1 MTTKV
6 ISPAVAILLA
16 GISGSV
22 YAQDK
27 GAIIK
32 KLQAEYALTKT
43 TADQSDIVTAGS
55 VLVLQK
61 DNLYMVATT
70 TSGNPCPNTYKSGK
84 FTQNGACRA
93 SETFK
98 KVPLFGHSIPG
109 MDKAQVTSR
118 TYVTGEKFW
127 VTRIDLKDGK
137 DAGVVMDLFTDAVND
152 VRYRTTLTIP
162 FKGGMPS
169 ADDAL
174 KLVQE
179 VVTVAP
185 AEDEKKDD
193 KKQEA
198 KGNGGQAAPQQSQQA
213 AAGSGQQQ
221 PEAAQPAANAPPPPI
236 EPPPPPPD
244 APAAPPPTVAMN
256 QTPDQV
262 TAILGQPDKKA
273 KLGTKEIY
281 FYKDV
286 KVTFVNGKVKD
297 IQ

>member
-1 MTTKV
+1 MRTKV
-6 ISPAVAILLA
+6 MTRAVVVLVGISAILN
-16 GISGSV
+16 
-22 YAQDK
+22 AQDK
-27 GAIIK
+27 ASIIK
-32 KLQAEYALTKT
+32 KLQSEYALTKT
-43 TADQSDIVTAGS
+43 TADQTDIVTAGA

-61 DNLYMVATT
+61 DNLLMVATT

-98 KVPLFGHSIPG
+98 KVPLFGHTIPG

-127 VTRIDLKDGK
+127 VTRIDIKDGK
-137 DAGVVMDLFTDAVND
+137 DAGVVLDFFTDAVSD
-152 VRYRTTLTIP
+152 VRYRTTLSIP
-162 FKGGMPS
+162 FKGAMPS

-179 VVTVAP
+179 VITVAP
-185 AEDEKKDD
+185 SEDDKKDD

-198 KGNGGQAAPQQSQQA
+198 KGNGGKQQAPAADAGQQQQA
-213 AAGSGQQQ
+213 AA
-221 PEAAQPAANAPPPPI
+221 EPAANAAPAPI

-244 APAAPPPTVAMN
+244 APAAPPPTVAMD
-256 QTPDQV
+256 QTTDQV
-262 TAILGQPDKKA
+262 TAILGQPQKKA
-273 KLGTKEIY
+273 KIGTKEIY
-281 FYKDV
+281 FYKDI

>member
-1 MTTKV
+1 MTRAV
-6 ISPAVAILLA
+6 VVLVGISAILN
-16 GISGSV
+16 
-22 YAQDK
+22 AQDK
-27 GAIIK
+27 ASIIK
-32 KLQAEYALTKT
+32 KLQSEYALTKT
-43 TADQSDIVTAGS
+43 TADQTDIVTAGA

-61 DNLYMVATT
+61 DNLLMVATT

-98 KVPLFGHSIPG
+98 KVPLFGHTIPG

-127 VTRIDLKDGK
+127 VTRIDIKDGK
-137 DAGVVMDLFTDAVND
+137 DAGVVLDFFTDAVSD
-152 VRYRTTLTIP
+152 VRYRTTLNIP
-162 FKGGMPS
+162 FKGAMPS

-179 VVTVAP
+179 VITVAP
-185 AEDEKKDD
+185 SEDDKKDD

-198 KGNGGQAAPQQSQQA
+198 KGNGGKQQAPAADAGQQQQA
-213 AAGSGQQQ
+213 AA
-221 PEAAQPAANAPPPPI
+221 EPAANAAPAPI

-244 APAAPPPTVAMN
+244 APAAPPPTVAMD

-262 TAILGQPDKKA
+262 TAILGQPQKKA
-273 KLGTKEIY
+273 KIGTKEIY
-281 FYKDV
+281 FYKDI

>member
-1 MTTKV
+1 MSTKV
-6 ISPAVAILLA
+6 VTRAVIVLV
-16 GISGSV
+16 GISALLD
-22 YAQDK
+22 AQDK
-27 GAIIK
+27 AAIIK
-32 KLQAEYALTKT
+32 KLQSEYALTKT
-43 TADQSDIVTAGS
+43 TADQTDIVTAGS

-61 DNLYMVATT
+61 DNLLMVATT
-70 TSGNPCPNTYKSGK
+70 TNGNPCPNTFKNGR

-93 SETFK
+93 SEKLK
-98 KVPLFGHSIPG
+98 KIPLFGHTIPG
-109 MDKAQVTSR
+109 ADQAQVTTR

-127 VTRIDLKDGK
+127 VTRIDLKEGK

-152 VRYRTTLTIP
+152 VRYRTTLNIP
-162 FKGGMPS
+162 FKGAMPS

-185 AEDEKKDD
+185 SEDD

-198 KGNGGQAAPQQSQQA
+198 KGNGGQQQSNQQA
-213 AAGSGQQQ
+213 PAAEPAQQQ
-221 PEAAQPAANAPPPPI
+221 AAAQPAAEAAPAPI

-244 APAAPPPTVAMN
+244 APAAPPPTVAMD

-262 TAILGQPDKKA
+262 TAILGQPQKKA
-273 KLGTKEIY
+273 KIGTKEIY

>member
-1 MTTKV
+1 MRTKV
-6 ISPAVAILLA
+6 MTRAVVVLVGISAIL
-16 GISGSV
+16 S
-22 YAQDK
+22 AQDK
-27 GAIIK
+27 ASIIK
-32 KLQAEYALTKT
+32 KLQSEYALTKA
-43 TADQSDIVTAGS
+43 TADQTDIVTAGA

-61 DNLYMVATT
+61 DKLLMVATT
-70 TSGNPCPNTYKSGK
+70 TNGNPCPNTYRDGK

-93 SETFK
+93 SEKLK
-98 KVPLFGHSIPG
+98 KIPLFGHTIPG
-109 MDKAQVTSR
+109 ADQAQVTTR

-127 VTRIDLKDGK
+127 VTRIDIKDGK
-137 DAGVVMDLFTDAVND
+137 DAGVVMDFFTDAVND
-152 VRYRTTLTIP
+152 VRYRTTLNIP
-162 FKGGMPS
+162 FKGAMPT

-185 AEDEKKDD
+185 SEDD
-193 KKQEA
+193 KKEA
-198 KGNGGQAAPQQSQQA
+198 KGNGGQQQGNQQA
-213 AAGSGQQQ
+213 PAAEPAQQQ
-221 PEAAQPAANAPPPPI
+221 QAPAQPAAEAAPAPI

-244 APAAPPPTVAMN
+244 APAAPPPTVAMD

-262 TAILGQPDKKA
+262 TAILGQPQKKA
-273 KLGTKEIY
+273 KIGTKEIY

>member
-1 MTTKV
+1 MRTKV
-6 ISPAVAILLA
+6 ITRAVIVLV
-16 GISGSV
+16 GISATVS
-22 YAQDK
+22 AQDK
-27 GAIIK
+27 AAIIK
-32 KLQAEYALTKT
+32 KLTSEFALTKP

-61 DNLYMVATT
+61 DNLLMVATT
-70 TSGNPCPNTYKSGK
+70 TNGNPCPNTFKNGK
-84 FTQNGACRA
+84 LTQNGACRMG
-93 SETFK
+93 EKFK
-98 KVPLFGHSIPG
+98 KVPLFGHTIPG
-109 MDKAQVTSR
+109 SDQAQLTTR

-127 VTRIDLKDGK
+127 VTKIDIKDGK

-152 VRYRTTLTIP
+152 VRYRTTLNIP
-162 FKGGMPS
+162 FKGAMPS
-169 ADDAL
+169 PDDAV

-185 AEDEKKDD
+185 SDDD
-193 KKQEA
+193 KKEA
-198 KGNGGQAAPQQSQQA
+198 KGNEGQGAPQGGQQQAAPEPAQQA
-213 AAGSGQQQ
+213 AAA
-221 PEAAQPAANAPPPPI
+221 PAAEAAPPPI

-244 APAAPPPTVAMN
+244 APVAPPPTVAMD

-262 TAILGQPDKKA
+262 TAILGQPQKKA
-273 KLGTKEIY
+273 KIGTKEIY

>member
-1 MTTKV
+1 MLTNVVTRALV
-6 ISPAVAILLA
+6 VLVGLSAVLH
-16 GISGSV
+16 
-22 YAQDK
+22 AQDK
-27 GAIIK
+27 ASIIK
-32 KLQAEYALTKT
+32 KLQSEYALTKT
-43 TADQSDIVTAGS
+43 TADQTDIVTAGA

-61 DNLYMVATT
+61 DNLLMVATT
-70 TSGNPCPNTYKSGK
+70 TTGSPCPNTYKNGK

-137 DAGVVMDLFTDAVND
+137 DAGVVMDFFTDAVND
-152 VRYRTTLTIP
+152 VRYRTTLNIP
-162 FKGGMPS
+162 FKGAMPS

-179 VVTVAP
+179 VITVAP
-185 AEDEKKDD
+185 SEDDKKDD

-198 KGNGGQAAPQQSQQA
+198 KGNGGQPQQAPAEQAAP
-213 AAGSGQQQ
+213 
-221 PEAAQPAANAPPPPI
+221 QPAANAAPAPI

-244 APAAPPPTVAMN
+244 APAAPPPTVAMD

-262 TAILGQPDKKA
+262 TAILGQPQKKA
-273 KLGTKEIY
+273 KIGTKEIY

>member
-1 MTTKV
+1 MRTKV
-6 ISPAVAILLA
+6 ITRAVVILT
-16 GISGSV
+16 GISAALT
-22 YAQDK
+22 AQDK
-27 GAIIK
+27 ASILK
-32 KLQAEYALTKT
+32 KLQSEYAVTKT
-43 TADQSDIVTAGS
+43 TADQTDIVTAGS

-61 DNLYMVATT
+61 DKLLMVATT
-70 TSGNPCPNTYKSGK
+70 TNGNPCPNTYRDGK

-93 SETFK
+93 SEKLK
-98 KVPLFGHSIPG
+98 KIPLFGHTIPG
-109 MDKAQVTSR
+109 ADQAQVTTR

-127 VTRIDLKDGK
+127 VTRIDLKEGK
-137 DAGVVMDLFTDAVND
+137 DAGVVLDFFTDAVSD
-152 VRYRTTLTIP
+152 VRYRTTLNIP
-162 FKGGMPS
+162 FKGAMPS

-185 AEDEKKDD
+185 SDDD

-198 KGNGGQAAPQQSQQA
+198 NGSGGQQAQQQGGQQA
-213 AAGSGQQQ
+213 PAEPAQQA
-221 PEAAQPAANAPPPPI
+221 AAQPAAETAPAPI
-236 EPPPPPPD
+236 EAPPPPPD
-244 APAAPPPTVAMN
+244 APPAQPPTVAMD

-262 TAILGQPDKKA
+262 VAILGQPQKKA
-273 KLGTKEIY
+273 KIGTKEIY

>member
-1 MTTKV
+1 MRTKV
-6 ISPAVAILLA
+6 INRAWIVLV
-16 GISGSV
+16 GISATL

-27 GAIIK
+27 AAIIK
-32 KLQAEYALTKT
+32 KLTSEYSLTKT
-43 TADQSDIVTAGS
+43 TADQTDIVTAGS

-61 DNLYMVATT
+61 DNLLMVATT
-70 TSGNPCPNTYKSGK
+70 TTGNPCPNTYKEGK
-84 FTQNGACRA
+84 FTQNGACRM
-93 SETFK
+93 SEKFK
-98 KVPLFGHSIPG
+98 KVPLFGHTIPG
-109 MDKAQVTSR
+109 SDKAQVTTR

-127 VTRIDLKDGK
+127 VTRIDIKDGR

-152 VRYRTTLTIP
+152 VRYRTTLNIP
-162 FKGGMPS
+162 FKGAMPS
-169 ADDAL
+169 PDDAV

-185 AEDEKKDD
+185 PDDD
-193 KKQEA
+193 KKEA
-198 KGNGGQAAPQQSQQA
+198 KGNDKGAQQGGQQQQA
-213 AAGSGQQQ
+213 AA
-221 PEAAQPAANAPPPPI
+221 PEPAPQPAAAPAEAAPAPI

-244 APAAPPPTVAMN
+244 APVAPPPTVAID

-262 TAILGQPDKKA
+262 TAILGQPQKKA
-273 KLGTKEIY
+273 KIGTKEIY

>member
-1 MTTKV
+1 MRTKV
-6 ISPAVAILLA
+6 TNRAVIVLVGIISATLH
-16 GISGSV
+16 
-22 YAQDK
+22 AQDR
-27 GAIIK
+27 ASIIK
-32 KLQAEYALTKT
+32 KLQSEYALTKT
-43 TADQSDIVTAGS
+43 TADQTDIVTAGS

-61 DNLYMVATT
+61 DNLLMVATT
-70 TSGNPCPNTYKSGK
+70 TNGNPCPNTYKNGK

-93 SETFK
+93 SEKLK
-98 KVPLFGHSIPG
+98 KIPLFGHSIPG
-109 MDKAQVTSR
+109 ADQAQVTTR

-127 VTRIDLKDGK
+127 VTKIDIKEGK

-152 VRYRTTLTIP
+152 VRYRTTLNIP
-162 FKGGMPS
+162 FKGAMPS
-169 ADDAL
+169 PDDAV

-185 AEDEKKDD
+185 SDDD
-193 KKQEA
+193 KNA
-198 KGNGGQAAPQQSQQA
+198 KGNDKGAQQGGQQQQA
-213 AAGSGQQQ
+213 AA
-221 PEAAQPAANAPPPPI
+221 PEPAPQPAAAAPAAEAAPAPI

-244 APAAPPPTVAMN
+244 APVAPPPTVAMD

-262 TAILGQPDKKA
+262 TAILGQPQKKA
-273 KLGTKEIY
+273 KIGTKEIY

>member
-1 MTTKV
+1 MRTKV
-6 ISPAVAILLA
+6 TNRAVIVLVGIISATLH
-16 GISGSV
+16 
-22 YAQDK
+22 AQDR
-27 GAIIK
+27 ASIIK
-32 KLQAEYALTKT
+32 KLQSEYALTKT
-43 TADQSDIVTAGS
+43 TADQTDIVTAGS

-61 DNLYMVATT
+61 DNLLMVATT
-70 TSGNPCPNTYKSGK
+70 TNGNPCPNTYKNGK

-93 SETFK
+93 SEKLK
-98 KVPLFGHSIPG
+98 KIPLFGHSIPG
-109 MDKAQVTSR
+109 ADQAQVTTR

-127 VTRIDLKDGK
+127 VTKIDIKEGK

-152 VRYRTTLTIP
+152 VRYRTTLNIP
-162 FKGGMPS
+162 FKGAMPS
-169 ADDAL
+169 PDDAV

-185 AEDEKKDD
+185 SEDD
-193 KKQEA
+193 KKEA
-198 KGNGGQAAPQQSQQA
+198 KGNDKGAPQGGQQQQA
-213 AAGSGQQQ
+213 AAPEPAQQAAA
-221 PEAAQPAANAPPPPI
+221 PAAEAAPAPI

-244 APAAPPPTVAMN
+244 APVAPPPTVAMD

-262 TAILGQPDKKA
+262 TAILGQPQKKA
-273 KLGTKEIY
+273 KIGTKEIY

>member
-1 MTTKV
+1 MSTKV
-6 ISPAVAILLA
+6 MTHAAVVLVGISAILN
-16 GISGSV
+16 
-22 YAQDK
+22 AQDK
-27 GAIIK
+27 ASIIK
-32 KLQAEYALTKT
+32 KLQSEYALTKT
-43 TADQSDIVTAGS
+43 TADQTDIVTAGA

-61 DNLYMVATT
+61 DKLLMVATT
-70 TSGNPCPNTYKSGK
+70 TNGNPCPNTYRDGK

-93 SETFK
+93 SEKLK
-98 KVPLFGHSIPG
+98 KIPLFGHTIPG
-109 MDKAQVTSR
+109 ADQAQVTTR

-137 DAGVVMDLFTDAVND
+137 DAGVVMDFFTDAVSD
-152 VRYRTTLTIP
+152 VRYRTTLSIP
-162 FKGGMPS
+162 FKGAMPS

-185 AEDEKKDD
+185 SEDD
-193 KKQEA
+193 KKEA
-198 KGNGGQAAPQQSQQA
+198 KGNGGQQQGNQQA
-213 AAGSGQQQ
+213 PADAGQQQ
-221 PEAAQPAANAPPPPI
+221 QAAAQPAAAAAPAPI

-244 APAAPPPTVAMN
+244 APAAPPPTVAMD
-256 QTPDQV
+256 QTQDQV
-262 TAILGQPDKKA
+262 TAILGQPQKKA
-273 KLGTKEIY
+273 KVGTREIY

>member
-1 MTTKV
+1 MRTKV
-6 ISPAVAILLA
+6 ITRAVIVLV
-16 GISGSV
+16 GICATV

-27 GAIIK
+27 AAIIK

-43 TADQSDIVTAGS
+43 TADQTDIVTSGA

-61 DNLYMVATT
+61 DNLLMVATT
-70 TSGNPCPNTYKSGK
+70 TSGNPCPNTYKDGK
-84 FTQNGACRA
+84 FTQNGACRM
-93 SETFK
+93 SEKFK
-98 KVPLFGHSIPG
+98 KVPLFGHTIPG
-109 MDKAQVTSR
+109 ADKAQVTSR

-127 VTRIDLKDGK
+127 VTRIDIKDGK
-137 DAGVVMDLFTDAVND
+137 DAGVVMDFFTDAVSD
-152 VRYRTTLTIP
+152 VRYRTSLTIP
-162 FKGGMPS
+162 FKGAMPS
-169 ADDAL
+169 ADDAF

-185 AEDEKKDD
+185 SDDD
-193 KKQEA
+193 KDKKEA
-198 KGNGGQAAPQQSQQA
+198 KGNGGKGAPQGGQQA
-213 AAGSGQQQ
+213 AAPEPAQQAAAA
-221 PEAAQPAANAPPPPI
+221 PVAEAAPAPI

-244 APAAPPPTVAMN
+244 APVAPPPTVAMD

-262 TAILGQPDKKA
+262 TAILGPPQKKA
-273 KLGTKEIY
+273 KIGTKEIY

>member
-1 MTTKV
+1 MRTIV
-6 ISPAVAILLA
+6 ISHAVVVALVGMCSTA
-16 GISGSV
+16 S
-22 YAQDK
+22 AQDK
-27 GAIIK
+27 AAILK
-32 KLQAEYALTKT
+32 KLQAEYSLTKT

-61 DNLYMVATT
+61 DNLLMVATT
-70 TSGNPCPNTYKSGK
+70 TSGNPCPNTYKDGK

-93 SETFK
+93 SEKLK
-98 KVPLFGHSIPG
+98 KIPLFGHSIPG
-109 MDKAQVTSR
+109 ADKAQVTTR

-127 VTRIDLKDGK
+127 LTKIDLKEGK
-137 DAGVVMDLFTDAVND
+137 DAGVVMDFFTDAVND
-152 VRYRTTLTIP
+152 VRYRTSLTIP

-179 VVTVAP
+179 VVTVQP
-185 AEDEKKDD
+185 PDDD

-198 KGNGGQAAPQQSQQA
+198 KGNGGQAAPQGGQQA
-213 AAGSGQQQ
+213 PAADAGQQQ
-221 PEAAQPAANAPPPPI
+221 AAAQPAADAPPPPI
-236 EPPPPPPD
+236 DAPPPPPD
-244 APAAPPPTVAMN
+244 APAAPPPTVAMG

-262 TAILGQPDKKA
+262 VAILGQPQKKA
-273 KLGTKEIY
+273 DLGTKQIY

>member
-1 MTTKV
+1 MITKV
-6 ISPAVAILLA
+6 VTRALVVLV
-16 GISGSV
+16 GISATLS
-22 YAQDK
+22 AQDK
-27 GAIIK
+27 ASIIK
-32 KLQAEYALTKT
+32 KLQSEYSLTKT
-43 TADQSDIVTAGS
+43 TADQTDIVTAGA

-61 DNLYMVATT
+61 DNLLMVATT
-70 TSGNPCPNTYKSGK
+70 TTGNPCPNTYKNGK

-127 VTRIDLKDGK
+127 VTRIDIKDGK
-137 DAGVVMDLFTDAVND
+137 DAGVVMDFFTDAVSD
-152 VRYRTTLTIP
+152 VRYRTTLNIP
-162 FKGGMPS
+162 FKGAMPS

-179 VVTVAP
+179 VITVAP
-185 AEDEKKDD
+185 SEDDKKDD

-198 KGNGGQAAPQQSQQA
+198 KGNGGQQQA
-213 AAGSGQQQ
+213 PAAEQA
-221 PEAAQPAANAPPPPI
+221 AAQPAANAAPAPI

-244 APAAPPPTVAMN
+244 APEAPPPTVAMD

-262 TAILGQPDKKA
+262 TAILGQPQKKA
-273 KLGTKEIY
+273 KIGTKEIY